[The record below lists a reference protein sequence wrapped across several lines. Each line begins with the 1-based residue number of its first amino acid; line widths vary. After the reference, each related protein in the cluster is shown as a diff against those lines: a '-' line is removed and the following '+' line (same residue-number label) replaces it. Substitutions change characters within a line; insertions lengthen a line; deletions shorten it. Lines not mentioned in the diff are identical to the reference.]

1 MHALT
6 KKWLKGLIFTLVFLV
21 LLITA
26 IVWGLY
32 WLQTGRFFQSTDD
45 AYIRSDAV
53 AVRSELNARVVGVHV
68 DHNQR
73 VKKGQ
78 LLVTLD
84 DRDYVDSLNQAN
96 AKLAEANAQVVQAS
110 RNVDASRSQIAQ
122 YHAQLSSSKATE
134 EQALARFNRTLML
147 NSRGVVSR
155 QQLDDDSAD
164 RQVAHAN
171 VQSGNAQVT
180 SARRQLAVQEA
191 ALDSARASV
200 VSAEAEVKTART
212 QLSRTHIY
220 APADG
225 VVGNRTVEVGTYAQP
240 QMGLLQLVPVD
251 SLYIVANYKETQIE
265 DMRIGQSVS
274 VKVDAYPDIDYRG
287 VVDSI
292 APATGTEFSLLPQD
306 NATGNFNK
314 IVQRVPVRIRLT
326 GPADQL
332 GRLQA
337 GLSVVPEV
345 DTRHK
350 GSNQLYV
357 LPEPNLSLDGSAS
370 QLPNLSPDQ
379 SAPDANHGH

>member
-6 KKWLKGLIFTLVFLV
+6 KKWLKGLIFALVFLV

-26 IVWGLY
+26 IVWGVY

-84 DRDYVDSLNQAN
+84 GRDYIDSLNQAN
-96 AKLAEANAQVVQAS
+96 AKLAEANAQVVQAA

-122 YHAQLSSSKATE
+122 YQAQLSSSKATE

-171 VQSGNAQVT
+171 VQSGSAQVT
-180 SARRQLAVQEA
+180 SARRQLAVQQA
-191 ALDSARASV
+191 ALDSAKASV
-200 VSAEAEVKTART
+200 VSAEAEVQTAKT
-212 QLSRTHIY
+212 QLGRTHIY
-220 APADG
+220 APTDG
-225 VVGNRTVEVGTYAQP
+225 VVGNRSVEVGTYAQP

-265 DMRIGQSVS
+265 AMRIGQPVAI
-274 VKVDAYPDIDYRG
+274 KVDAYPGIDYRG

-326 GPADQL
+326 GPTDQL

-337 GLSVVPEV
+337 GLSVVPEI
-345 DTRHK
+345 DTREQ
-350 GSNQLYV
+350 GRNQLYV
-357 LPEPNLSLDGSAS
+357 LPDLTLSLDGSAS
-370 QLPNLSPDQ
+370 QLPELAPEQPSPDAQ
-379 SAPDANHGH
+379 PGH